1 MGSDILEKCFNFHAA
16 NELKKIGYYP
26 YYHRVESE
34 QGPEIT
40 VEGKKRIVV
49 CSNNYLGL
57 ANHPKVIEA
66 SANAAKRYG
75 TSCTGSRL
83 LNGTND
89 LHEKVERKFAK
100 FVGKESAIL
109 FTTGHH
115 SNLGALSCLV
125 SKNEVFITDKLDHA
139 SIIDGCRLSFGQ
151 MARFRHNDMGDLE
164 RQLIKHKDKGMLI
177 IVDGIFSMEGDI
189 TNFPEI
195 SKLAKKYGAR
205 VFVDEAHSLGVIG
218 SNGRGTGEYFNMEDD
233 VDVLMA
239 TASKSMA
246 SIGGFIASKSE
257 VIDYIKHNA
266 RSIIFT
272 ASLPPACVGAIDV
285 SLDLIQQEPERRVK
299 LMNTAKKMKEAF
311 KSLGFNTNNSESP
324 IIPLTVGTDIVAFK
338 MWRMLFDEG
347 VFASPVVTP
356 AVPEGQ
362 AIIRTSYMATH
373 TDEHLSFILEKF
385 KKVGK
390 TCSVIA

>member
-1 MGSDILEKCFNFHAA
+1 MESDVFEKCFNFHAA

-40 VEGKKRIVV
+40 VDGEKRVVV

-66 SANAAKRYG
+66 SVNAAKRYG
-75 TSCTGSRL
+75 TSSTGSRL

-100 FVGKESAIL
+100 FVGKEDAIL

-125 SKNEVFITDKLDHA
+125 SKSEVFITDKLDHA

-151 MARFRHNDMGDLE
+151 MARFRHNDMNDLE
-164 RQLIKHKDKGMLI
+164 RQLMKYQDKGMLI

-189 TNFPEI
+189 ANFPEI

-218 SNGRGTGEYFNMEDD
+218 ANGRGTGEHFNMESD

-246 SIGGFIASKSE
+246 SIGGFIASRAE

-272 ASLPPACVGAIDV
+272 ASLPPACVGAIDA
-285 SLDLIQQEPERRVK
+285 SLDLIQQEPERRIE
-299 LMNTAKKMKEAF
+299 LMNTARKMKEAF
-311 KSLGFNTNNSESP
+311 KSLGFSTNNSESP

-362 AIIRTSYMATH
+362 AIIRTSYIATH
-373 TDEHLSFILEKF
+373 TDEHLNFILEKF

-390 TCSVIA
+390 ACGVIA